1 MIAYCLGLLRL
12 FLSPFLF
19 LMVSLVFQFRKLL
32 TESMFQP
39 LKKDRSDSDLT
50 AATQAVQ
57 LDTDELTTVS
67 DDGSLKLRA
76 PNTDIDIDD
85 LDNHHDDEHVT
96 KSKNNTIVSHGV
108 QDVES
113 EMNLDFDSNPRHNE
127 FTESSHKFAM
137 NTCGEDIE
145 SGAII
150 DTNDNNSTDDTSKET
165 ITYALDVETGELQLP
180 NGKRFPNSCAV
191 CLCPYYPDERI
202 IWSSNPDCQH
212 AFHSECIVE
221 WLVKMQDGSP
231 CPCCRQ
237 EFVELGPRMKKKG
250 ERTRDW
256 SIRSVVSSVQAS
268 MRYSSLR

>member
-50 AATQAVQ
+50 AATQEIQ
-57 LDTDELTTVS
+57 LDSDEIAT
-67 DDGSLKLRA
+67 
-76 PNTDIDIDD
+76 D
-85 LDNHHDDEHVT
+85 LDNLTPTLTALNIDTGMDDTHIHDNENKKGSRN
-96 KSKNNTIVSHGV
+96 KSSVMDDP
-108 QDVES
+108 DVES
-113 EMNLDFDSNPRHNE
+113 GANLDLDTPFKHDKFVEPSQTCESKKCRE
-127 FTESSHKFAM
+127 DESSSK
-137 NTCGEDIE
+137 IE
-145 SGAII
+145 
-150 DTNDNNSTDDTSKET
+150 TNYNSTDNTINDTM
-165 ITYALDVETGELQLP
+165 TYDLDVENGEVNLP
-180 NGKRFPNSCAV
+180 NEKTFPNSCAI
-191 CLCPYYPDERI
+191 CLCPYQPNERI
-202 IWSSNPDCQH
+202 VWSTNSNCHH

-237 EFVELGPRMKKKG
+237 EFVELGPRPKKKG
-250 ERTRDW
+250 ERTRSS
-256 SIRSVVSSVQAS
+256 SIRSLVSSVQAS